1 MRLREAV
8 GRALGWLLAPAA
20 WQGARLRRARLFH
33 PDGVVYRAEVRP
45 IAAEGAAAGLAARL
59 AGPALVRLSG
69 GLLRWRGGD
78 RARPDVLGV
87 AVRFRESEAVSAEV
101 APGDQ
106 DLLFASFRFLWSLP
120 LGPLTTDVRD
130 FLGNRYYAVLPF
142 DVAGVGPARFRLVP
156 VRTSPTSAE
165 KGGDRRERLERAV
178 AAGAAVLRL
187 EMRLRRRRWAAVAEI
202 ALRERVQVDQQS
214 LRLTPFHTGRGI
226 VPRGLI
232 QATRAAAYAASQRGR
247 GAPRSATKRDQ

>member
-45 IAAEGAAAGLAARL
+45 MAAEGAAAGLAARL

-106 DLLFASFRFLWSLP
+106 DLLFASFRFLWTLP

-130 FLGNRYYAVLPF
+130 FLSNRYYAVLPF

-156 VRTSPTSAE
+156 VRASA
-165 KGGDRRERLERAV
+165 GDGDRRERLERAV
-178 AAGAAVLRL
+178 AAGAAVFRL

-247 GAPRSATKRDQ
+247 GAPRSATKRDR